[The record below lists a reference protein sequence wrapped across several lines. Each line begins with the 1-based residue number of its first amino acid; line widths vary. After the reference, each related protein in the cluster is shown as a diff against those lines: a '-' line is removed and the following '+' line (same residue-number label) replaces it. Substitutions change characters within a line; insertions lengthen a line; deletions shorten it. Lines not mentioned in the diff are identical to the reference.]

1 MIDEDSSGTINFNE
15 FLNLMYGKFSEKND
29 ELRIVFQVFDQD
41 NNGYITKDELRKAM
55 EKLNY
60 FVTDHELDEL
70 MREADLN
77 KDGQVNYDGNYSKIK
92 QSNLVQIF
100 YF

>member
-15 FLNLMYGKFSEKND
+15 FLNLMYGKFSDKND

-55 EKLNY
+55 EKLNHH
-60 FVTDHELDEL
+60 VTDQEIDEL

-77 KDGQVNYDGNYSKIK
+77 NDGQVNYDGNLFKNKTI
-92 QSNLVQIF
+92 
-100 YF
+100 